1 MSAHVGVG
9 PGTRLVRGRAAALAG
24 IVAPLL
30 FTVVVLAQQAA
41 RRDEYSPT
49 AETIS
54 ALEAGPNGWIQQFNF
69 VVFGLLL
76 LIFTVAVHRGPAAD
90 RTGALGPVLIGLA
103 GVGALLAAVFPLR
116 EDAAGVTYDPGYHFV
131 SGFTFFS
138 CIALGLVVTSR
149 RLARDGRFPAL
160 SRYVLGAGLVAAA
173 GVPLMVVLVLPDDA
187 PLHDVAGLVQR
198 GILWLV
204 VFPALVALGLRLRAG
219 GAPTGQTGAR

>member
-1 MSAHVGVG
+1 MSTHVGAG
-9 PGTRLVRGRAAALAG
+9 PGTRLVPGRAAAIAG

-41 RRDEYSPT
+41 RRGEYSPT

-54 ALEAGPNGWIQQFNF
+54 ALEAGPNGWIQQINF
-69 VVFGLLL
+69 VVLGMLLL
-76 LIFTVAVHRGPAAD
+76 LFAVAVYRGPA
-90 RTGALGPVLIGLA
+90 GVLGPVLIGLA
-103 GVGALLAAVFPLR
+103 GVGALIAAVFPLR

-204 VFPALVALGLRLRAG
+204 VFPALVALGVRLRAG
-219 GAPTGQTGAR
+219 NAPARQTGAR